1 MGRLDDKVAI
11 VTGGARG
18 QGEAEARLF
27 VREGAKV
34 VIGDV
39 RSELGEALAAELGAA
54 AVFVRHDV
62 ADEVAWEA
70 VVATALERF
79 GGVHVL
85 VNNAGIGHTA
95 PIAKHTVADYER
107 VVAVNQTGV
116 FLGMRS
122 VVAPMTDGGGGS
134 IVNISSGAG
143 LRATKYM
150 IAYAATKY
158 AVTGMTAAGALELAR
173 YGIRVNSIHPGVVDT
188 PMLGDSFDANSNA
201 IVHNTPLRRMARP
214 DEIANVALFLASDE
228 SSYMTGAHVPVDGGI
243 TA

>member
-1 MGRLDDKVAI
+1 MGRLDGKVAI

-116 FLGMRS
+116 FLGMRA
-122 VVAPMTDGGGGS
+122 VVGPMTDGGGGS

-158 AVTGMTAAGALELAR
+158 AVTGMTAPWPIELTSEGPYAASAMSR
-173 YGIRVNSIHPGVVDT
+173 KRKAAASSRSVSPELTSTLST
-188 PMLGDSFDANSNA
+188 P
-201 IVHNTPLRRMARP
+201 ARP
-214 DEIANVALFLASDE
+214 RAGRPRRARGRAAR
-228 SSYMTGAHVPVDGGI
+228 GPA
-243 TA
+243 